1 MLIQKTVTILRKE
14 CPSNASRS
22 SLSRKLV
29 LVPAGLLH
37 HQFHIRSPKAEI
49 EDKEDTEL
57 CTSQAFVDC
66 STMYTI
72 LLLLNINI
80 FLGRGSFPFFK

>member
-1 MLIQKTVTILRKE
+1 MHKKNNVLIQKTVTILRKE

-22 SLSRKLV
+22 TLSRKLV

-49 EDKEDTEL
+49 EEGETRK
-57 CTSQAFVDC
+57 
-66 STMYTI
+66 
-72 LLLLNINI
+72 LNIKRT
-80 FLGRGSFPFFK
+80 LSYAPLKHL